1 MDFESG
7 WNEAWSDVASFLPK
21 LAGFLIILLIG
32 WLVARALAKV
42 TDVVLERVGFDRA
55 VERGGVA
62 TALEHSRYDAS
73 DIAAKLVYYAVLLFT
88 LQMAFGVFGPNPV
101 SELLSDVIAWLP
113 QAFIALV
120 IVVVAAAI
128 ASAVKD
134 LVGGALSGLSY
145 GRALATA
152 ASAFILALGIIAALG
167 QIGVATAI
175 TMPILIAILATVAGV
190 IIVGVGGG
198 LVQPMQRVWTGWIDS
213 IGRESANVR
222 REIDLN
228 RAGGSERAM
237 ASSSSPSSPSSS
249 SGTQAAPHHNGPTET
264 LPPMGGI

>member
-1 MDFESG
+1 MDFENG

-21 LAGFLIILLIG
+21 LAGFLVILLIG

-101 SELLSDVIAWLP
+101 SELLGDVIAWLP

-190 IIVGVGGG
+190 IIVGVGVGGG

-237 ASSSSPSSPSSS
+237 AASSASSSA
-249 SGTQAAPHHNGPTET
+249 TQAAPHHNGPTET
-264 LPPMGGI
+264 MPPMGGI

>member
-21 LAGFLIILLIG
+21 LAAFLIILLVG

-152 ASAFILALGIIAALG
+152 ASAFILALGVIAALG
-167 QIGVATAI
+167 QVGVATAI

-198 LVQPMQRVWTGWIDS
+198 LVLPMQRVWTGWIDS

-228 RAGGSERAM
+228 RAGGERAM
-237 ASSSSPSSPSSS
+237 ASSPPTAQ
-249 SGTQAAPHHNGPTET
+249 GAPDANGPTQAM
-264 LPPMGGI
+264 PPMGV